1 MRLSEITSSQA
12 ENYFRRSGIVLVPTG
27 STEQHGPEGLIG
39 TDAICASVIADAAA
53 ERAGWLVGPS
63 LDLGVA
69 PFNMAFAGTITI
81 RPSVLTML
89 AVDYLRSLARHG
101 ATHVLFLNGHGGN
114 IAPLRAAIHEVQTEH
129 AFSGTTEPMFA
140 CRVRSWW
147 ELPGCNALRQEYFGD
162 REGMHGTPSEL
173 SIVMA
178 ARPETCQRM
187 ATATGEVLSAEFL
200 RNHGGDAHADAIRH
214 RADFPDGLVGSD
226 PGLARA
232 ELGERLIEA
241 AAEDLIHEI
250 ESFSKA

>member
-12 ENYFRRSGIVLVPTG
+12 EDYFRKSGVVIIPAG

-39 TDAICASVIADAAA
+39 TDAICAAVIADAAA
-53 ERAGWLVGPS
+53 ERAGWLVGPP

-69 PFNMAFAGTITI
+69 PFNMAFPGTVTV

-89 AVDYLRSLARHG
+89 AVDYLKSLMRHG

-114 IAPLRAAIHEVQTEH
+114 IAPLRAAIHELQTEH
-129 AFSGTTEPMFA
+129 AFAGSEQPVVA

-147 ELPGCNALRQEYFGD
+147 ELPTCNALRQEYFGD
-162 REGMHGTPSEL
+162 REGMHGTPGEF

-178 ARPETCQRM
+178 ARPDTCQRM
-187 ATATGEVLSAEFL
+187 TTATGKVLSAEYL
-200 RNHGGDAHADAIRH
+200 RNHGGDAHADAARH

-232 ELGERLIEA
+232 ELGKRLIEA
-241 AAEDLIHEI
+241 AAVDLIHEI
-250 ESFSKA
+250 ESFRKA